1 MNIIYPEN
9 VFFKGLKSI
18 ILYDSFLTSKLFRV
32 DIIGGHTNIT
42 GINGAGKTSFL
53 NLIPIFFG
61 ATPNSLMEKAANKKN
76 FVDYYLPSNRSMV
89 IYEYLSHSGT
99 KCVVLYR
106 NNNQGRHN
114 YRFVDGSA
122 EDTLLTDDC
131 LEILG
136 ISQNVKDV
144 FNNIYKTGNDI
155 SRQIDN
161 ISDYI
166 YILTAD
172 KMRLN
177 GDRNLRDLCNIYS
190 LSGTKQQLKF
200 LSNLTQ
206 VTINQNN
213 VVSNFK
219 TMLIEAYLDNER
231 IKTKPTSTAD
241 WLATINDVKA
251 LQSLQTEKQ
260 EIINGIQ
267 LKDAVLN
274 SFNIL
279 HSYLDTVHV
288 HTEKYQAKESTL
300 RYELEAFQNN
310 GNEKVRNLNNDVIQL
325 SEFISEKEK
334 VATKL
339 KNTIQRIELAE
350 KRYQE
355 MNISVKEQE
364 YIKRSEY
371 FRAIDDAKRAK
382 DLLVKSF
389 ENITRE
395 FDKFK
400 ADLIGE
406 NLSVIEAIKIESD
419 EIQTL
424 INRLRERYDHDL
436 GKIEIQHKTQLLA
449 LDQEISTERQKL
461 LDIQSE
467 ANERMYK
474 ASLFTN
480 EDKTL
485 LQHLKLAYEVKEN
498 SIADKSEQIKQTQI
512 KIKQLNS
519 DQLAAQS
526 NLNALKN
533 KLEKAKQQENQLRN
547 SLFQKD
553 SLLRFLH
560 DSPNESIDWRSS
572 IAKVINPRLLF
583 SNNLSP
589 NWSSKRDANILS
601 LYGLEIDLDKLDI
614 PSEADSIEQLQSRL
628 VEAETY
634 SVEFSKQYEKQSHI
648 AQSLHRNI
656 NECNIKLVQLE
667 NELNT
672 LKNERLQA
680 KQLYDQTEND
690 LKTKKE
696 SASQME
702 QELVKKARVD
712 IEHFNSV
719 VEPQKRKELHQAI
732 AREKE
737 GIKRNYVG
745 EYDQLS
751 ERLKFVSSK
760 EENAKKN
767 HQQKMNALTNSYHRK
782 LSDQGLDENDLR
794 QADVRIRSAEQQY
807 NKVKGYETILSEYA
821 TWKKNEYEY
830 KQTYIKDLNET
841 AKHISEGN
849 YNLTKLKDMV
859 SQIRTE
865 LRRKNDSMRDQIT
878 ELERKIDTLN
888 TQFKEITQLMD
899 SDVLVSKVTI
909 PEYINHENFIR
920 NLKMSKETHTKQM
933 SQLRTQVNSSKAL
946 LRRYEAFSL
955 FKLFEEKIE
964 SLVQPSDALLMI
976 NTMSIIESIID
987 HDLPKKH
994 DAVTNIFRN
1003 KSAQLRNYIQEIL
1016 NLNKRLKSV
1025 STELS
1030 NYLNRSNKFTAFSD
1044 FSMSLQSVLTDKNI
1058 LDQLSQFVAQ
1068 CEDYQSFDNIQNDTI
1083 PSEEFI
1089 RCCEYTLKVI
1099 ESTKGH
1105 TDDIRSMVRL
1115 QMSVMISG
1123 RFVEIRTDSDFTNA
1137 GSTGMSRILVL
1148 VMFLALSR
1156 KLCPDDS
1163 VYIHIPLDE
1172 IGNFDAINTNLL
1184 FEMMEHNKIHLV
1196 CAQPENSTSNHK
1208 FKKLYIVGAEGVSS
1222 VVPMKIKEANPL
1234 LNDLSV

>member
-1 MNIIYPEN
+1 MTIINPEN
-9 VFFKGLKSI
+9 VSFKGLKSI

-32 DIIGGHTNIT
+32 DISGGHTNIT

-61 ATPNSLMEKAANKKN
+61 ATPNGLMEKAANKKN
-76 FVDYYLPSNRSMV
+76 FVDYYLPSSRSMV
-89 IYEYLSHSGT
+89 IYEYLSHSGI

-114 YRFVDGSA
+114 YRFIDGSA
-122 EDTLLTDDC
+122 EDTLLTDHC

-144 FNNIYKTGNDI
+144 FDNIYKTGINI

-190 LSGTKQQLKF
+190 LSGSKQQLKF

-274 SFNIL
+274 DFNIL
-279 HSYLDTVHV
+279 HSYLDAVQIHI
-288 HTEKYQAKESTL
+288 ESYQAQESTL

-310 GNEKVRNLNNDVIQL
+310 GNEKVRNLNNEVIQL

-339 KNTIQRIELAE
+339 KNTIQQIELAE

-364 YIKRSEY
+364 YKKRSEY

-382 DLLVKSF
+382 DILVESF

-395 FDKFK
+395 FDKLK
-400 ADLIGE
+400 ADLISE
-406 NLSVIEAIKIESD
+406 NFNEIEVIKIESD
-419 EIQTL
+419 EVQSQ
-424 INRLRERYDHDL
+424 INRLRERYDQNI
-436 GKIEIQHKTQLLA
+436 GEIEAQHKHQLFA
-449 LDQEISTERQKL
+449 LDQEIATERQKL

-467 ANERMYK
+467 TNERMHH
-474 ASLFTN
+474 AFLFSN
-480 EDKTL
+480 EEKTL
-485 LQHLKLAYEVKEN
+485 LQHLKLSYEVKEN
-498 SIADKSEQIKQTQI
+498 SIIDKSEQIKQTQS
-512 KIKQLNS
+512 KIKLLNN
-519 DQLAAQS
+519 DQLTAQTD
-526 NLNALKN
+526 LNTLKN
-533 KLEKAKQQENQLRN
+533 KLEKAKQQESQLRN

-560 DSPNESIDWRSS
+560 DSPNESVDWRST
-572 IAKVINPRLLF
+572 IAKVINPKLLF
-583 SNNLSP
+583 SNNLRP
-589 NWSSKRDANILS
+589 NWSNHLDANMLS
-601 LYGLEIDLDKLDI
+601 LYGLEIDLNQLDI

-628 VEAETY
+628 IETEAY
-634 SVEFSKQYEKQSHI
+634 SLELEKKYEKQFHL
-648 AQSLHRNI
+648 AQTLQREI
-656 NECNIKLVQLE
+656 KEFNIKLIQLE
-667 NELNT
+667 KELNT

-680 KQLYDQTEND
+680 KQLHDQTEAD
-690 LKTKKE
+690 LKTQKE
-696 SASQME
+696 SAAQME
-702 QELVKKARVD
+702 QEFVKKTRAN
-712 IEHFNSV
+712 IEYFNHV
-719 VEPQKRKELHQAI
+719 VEPQKRKDLHQAI

-737 GIKRNYVG
+737 GIKKKYRS
-745 EYDQLS
+745 EYDQLN
-751 ERLKFVSSK
+751 ERLKFIGSK

-794 QADVRIRSAEQQY
+794 EADIRIRSAEQQF
-807 NKVKGYETILSEYA
+807 NKVKGYETILSEYS
-821 TWKKNEYEY
+821 TWKKNEYEH
-830 KQTYIKDLNET
+830 KQSYIQDLNET
-841 AKHISEGN
+841 TKHISEGN
-849 YNLTKLKDMV
+849 YNLTKLKDML

-865 LRRKNDSMRDQIT
+865 LRRKHDLMREQIT
-878 ELERKIDTLN
+878 ELVRKIDALN
-888 TQFKEITQLMD
+888 IQFKEITQLME
-899 SDVLVSKVTI
+899 SDILVSKVTI
-909 PEYINHENFIR
+909 PEYINHENFIQ
-920 NLKMSKETHTKQM
+920 NLKMVKEAHTQHM

-955 FKLFEEKIE
+955 FKLFEEKME
-964 SLVQPSDALLMI
+964 SLVKPSDALLMI
-976 NTMSIIESIID
+976 NTMSIIENIID

-1030 NYLNRSNKFTAFSD
+1030 NYLNRSNKFTAFSE
-1044 FSMSLQSVLTDKNI
+1044 FSMNLQSVLTDKNI
-1058 LDQLSQFVAQ
+1058 LDQLNQFVMQ
-1068 CEDYQSFDNIQNDTI
+1068 CEDYQSFDSIQNDTI
-1083 PSEEFI
+1083 PSEAFI
-1089 RCCEYTLKVI
+1089 DCCEYTLKVI

-1184 FEMMEHNKIHLV
+1184 FDMMEHNKIHLV

-1208 FKKLYIVGAEGVSS
+1208 FKKLYIVGADGVSS
-1222 VVPMKIKEANPL
+1222 VIPMKIKEANPL
-1234 LNDLSV
+1234 LGDVSV